1 VCVRLCLVR
10 VPDCEKRL
18 PQSSWLQMYAIV
30 LDPNLV
36 FHFTIAIVIVSKG
49 LVVSEQTALR
59 KVSLALCALSPN
71 NTGPCTSRE
80 HGSALAVGRSRCADK
95 LRALESSLSASE
107 LAHVDAGGRTAM
119 HRLAGSLYFLK
130 AGELSSLVP
139 WPNASRTIYESSIK
153 HTVLRALGPVV
164 RTMLE
169 RSPSLASAADERGVT
184 VLHLAAR
191 KGELACRCAASLAPG
206 QRETRTRTSA
216 CSVQRQWPRS

>member
-1 VCVRLCLVR
+1 MPCPLTTQDHAHHANLEAHWRSDGRDAPTNC
-10 VPDCEKRL
+10 
-18 PQSSWLQMYAIV
+18 AA
-30 LDPNLV
+30 LDN
-36 FHFTIAIVIVSKG
+36 A
-49 LVVSEQTALR
+49 ALTCDIP
-59 KVSLALCALSPN
+59 S
-71 NTGPCTSRE
+71 
-80 HGSALAVGRSRCADK
+80 

-119 HRLAGSLYFLK
+119 HRPAGSLYFLK

-139 WPNASRTIYESSIK
+139 WPNASRTIYKSSIK
-153 HTVLRALGPVV
+153 HTVLRALGPIV